1 MAAGDLVRPGHRTDA
16 TGSARRELGTRD
28 VLRRGEAVTDD
39 WRLIFVAYA
48 LAVVAIGAA
57 IVFFI

>member
-1 MAAGDLVRPGHRTDA
+1 MAAGDLVRPGHDTDA
-16 TGSARRELGTRD
+16 AGSQGDQLRAGD

-48 LAVVAIGAA
+48 LASVTIGAA